1 MLTYEDYYSCAE
13 NVKQHAQFEKF
24 LESAVFD
31 KKNARHSTINCMS
44 A

>member
-24 LESAVFD
+24 LESALFD
-31 KKNARHSTINCMS
+31 RKKTRDFLR
-44 A
+44 